1 MTPPAPL
8 GDHPRDARR
17 ARQLTQL
24 AGREGAVV
32 VEGASSTGPLYC
44 IVILEKWCDLGYSCT
59 RQTHGTL
66 VRGRGVAMQ
75 VVHWHPREERRREGG
90 VASYDR
96 YDTME
101 LC

>member
-1 MTPPAPL
+1 M
-8 GDHPRDARR
+8 
-17 ARQLTQL
+17 
-24 AGREGAVV
+24 V

-66 VRGRGVAMQ
+66 VSGRGVAMQ
-75 VVHWHPREERRREGG
+75 LVHWDPREERRREEG